1 MARKA
6 TLSQSEW
13 NSIDTILLDMDGTL
27 LDLSF
32 DNHFWK
38 TEVPSIY
45 AKESGLTIEQ
55 SREFL
60 GKCYQDYNGTL
71 NWYCTDFWAEKLGFD
86 IIAHKTKLAHQVS
99 LRPGTIEFL
108 EIVQKSDK
116 EVVLVTNAHPE
127 TLRVKLEQINI
138 KKYFDKLY
146 TSHQFNYPKESP
158 LFWSQLESEM
168 NASLSRCLFV
178 DDTESILRQAKQSG
192 VRYIAMVEQPDL
204 SQPAK
209 TDLTLPSINQLD
221 ELLVDVI

>member
-45 AKESGLTIEQ
+45 AKEAGLTIEQ
-55 SREFL
+55 SQEFL

-138 KKYFDKLY
+138 KNYFDKLY

-168 NASLSRCLFV
+168 NTSLSRCLFV